1 MKMPCAKCLLTKNAN
16 AIDSLTYSPTK
27 YTRYMVHVHVCHMFC
42 LHTCSPNG
50 CREDAERARSSVRVI
65 GGRPVQVTFAKRRS
79 KEGKDGGKGQE
90 KQEMKGDGSLG
101 DDYGC
106 VCACVCVCV
115 CACVRACVCVCV
127 FVWRAH

>member
-1 MKMPCAKCLLTKNAN
+1 M
-16 AIDSLTYSPTK
+16 
-27 YTRYMVHVHVCHMFC
+27 
-42 LHTCSPNG
+42 
-50 CREDAERARSSVRVI
+50 RVI

-79 KEGKDGGKGQE
+79 IEGKDGGGGQA

-106 VCACVCVCV
+106 VCVRVRACVCACVHVCVCVCVCV
-115 CACVRACVCVCV
+115 CACVCLCVCV